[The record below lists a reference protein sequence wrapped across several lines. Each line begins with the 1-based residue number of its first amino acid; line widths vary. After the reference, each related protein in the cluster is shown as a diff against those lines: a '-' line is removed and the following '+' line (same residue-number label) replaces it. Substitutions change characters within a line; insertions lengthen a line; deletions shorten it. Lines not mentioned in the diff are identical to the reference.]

1 MKIKN
6 VILDLD
12 ETLISSIEISE
23 LKINPE
29 KHKEFK
35 KRSRLFKYYILDDD
49 FIVFERPGV
58 QAFLDF
64 LFEKYNVSVW
74 TAASKDYA
82 LFVIEKVVLKN
93 SSRKLDYVLFSE
105 HCDVSRERTGC
116 LKQLNQLFHLRGYN
130 SKNTVIIDD
139 NKNVLEKQSNTVL
152 AIKPFNFFSKNSE
165 HDNQL
170 LKIRKKLI

>member
-12 ETLISSIEISE
+12 ETLISSIELSE
-23 LKINPE
+23 LKVNPA

-35 KRSRLFKYYILDDD
+35 KRSGMFKYYIMDND

-58 QAFLDF
+58 QDFLDF
-64 LFEKYNVSVW
+64 LFSKYNVSVW

-82 LFVIEKVVLKN
+82 LFIIEKVVLKN
-93 SSRKLDYVLFSE
+93 KNRKLDYALFSE
-105 HCDVSRERTGC
+105 HCDASRERTGC

-139 NKNVLEKQSNTVL
+139 NKNVLEKQTNKVIP
-152 AIKPFNFFSKNSE
+152 IKPFHFFGKNSE
-165 HDNQL
+165 NDQQL
-170 LKIRKKLI
+170 AKIQKKLT